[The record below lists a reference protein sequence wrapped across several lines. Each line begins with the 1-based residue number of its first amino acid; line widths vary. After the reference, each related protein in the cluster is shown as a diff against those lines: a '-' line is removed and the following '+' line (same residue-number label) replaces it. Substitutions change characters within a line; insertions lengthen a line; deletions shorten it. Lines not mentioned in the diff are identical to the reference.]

1 MSGSSGGLRSVEK
14 GKASLAA
21 AMTEAAMSK
30 PDRVRGVTRIGKHNV
45 RIMQFVPGSA
55 SHAGTVRRTR
65 NTQCEA

>member
-1 MSGSSGGLRSVEK
+1 
-14 GKASLAA
+14 
-21 AMTEAAMSK
+21 MTEAAMSK